1 MPLLLPKYRGAEV
14 RAAEILEQLLSR
26 AGEDPDFRARLL
38 TEPEATLKEEYGFAV
53 PDGMSLK
60 VIEDSRTTSHLVLPP
75 NPQLSRD
82 EMRAVS
88 GGIGAIDSSTS
99 TSGDTDWQNH
109 PIFRD

>member
-1 MPLLLPKYRGAEV
+1 M
-14 RAAEILEQLLSR
+14 RAAEILELLLSR

-38 TEPEATLKEEYGFAV
+38 SKPEATLKEEYGFAV
-53 PDGMSLK
+53 PDGMKLK

-75 NPQLSRD
+75 NPQLSLD

-88 GGIGAIDSSTS
+88 GGIGAVDTS
-99 TSGDTDWQNH
+99 ASNTSGDTDWQNH

>member
-1 MPLLLPKYRGAEV
+1 M
-14 RAAEILEQLLSR
+14 RAAEILELLLSR

-53 PDGMSLK
+53 PDGMKLK

-75 NPQLSRD
+75 NPQLSLD

-88 GGIGAIDSSTS
+88 GGIGAVDTSTGS

>member
-1 MPLLLPKYRGAEV
+1 M
-14 RAAEILEQLLSR
+14 RAAEILELLLSR

-53 PDGMSLK
+53 PDGMKLR

-75 NPQLSRD
+75 NPQLSLD

-88 GGIGAIDSSTS
+88 GGIGTVDTSTGS

>member
-1 MPLLLPKYRGAEV
+1 M
-14 RAAEILEQLLSR
+14 RAAEILELLLSR
-26 AGEDPDFRARLL
+26 AGEDPDFKARLL

-53 PDGMSLK
+53 PDGMKLK

-75 NPQLSRD
+75 NPQLSLD

-88 GGIGAIDSSTS
+88 GGIGAVDTSTGS

>member
-1 MPLLLPKYRGAEV
+1 M
-14 RAAEILEQLLSR
+14 RAAEILELLLSR

-38 TEPEATLKEEYGFAV
+38 SEPEATLKEEYGFAV
-53 PDGMSLK
+53 PGGMKLK
-60 VIEDSRTTSHLVLPP
+60 VIEDSRTMSHLVLPP
-75 NPQLSRD
+75 NPQLSLD

-88 GGIGAIDSSTS
+88 GGIGAVDTSTGS